1 MVFLHFYAL
10 QDLSSQL
17 GSLADIYLDYPSN
30 SKRSDVSASLLAR
43 VYLKLGTWQRILTPA
58 LDDTSIEGCNE
69 FFSLQNFF
77 IHMYFFIVEILRSL
91 KSATECAPSWGKAWH
106 TWALFNT
113 AAMAHYAFRC
123 NSIVEQYVVSAVS
136 GYFHSIASAAT
147 SKGVDDSLQVSQ
159 SHFLL

>member
-1 MVFLHFYAL
+1 
-10 QDLSSQL
+10 
-17 GSLADIYLDYPSN
+17 
-30 SKRSDVSASLLAR
+30 
-43 VYLKLGTWQRILTPA
+43 
-58 LDDTSIEGCNE
+58 
-69 FFSLQNFF
+69 
-77 IHMYFFIVEILRSL
+77 MYFFIVEILRSL
-91 KSATECAPSWGKAWH
+91 KSATDCAPNWGKAWH

-159 SHFLL
+159 SHFFVIRLLCVLHQRHACISSSISLSIKQCNL